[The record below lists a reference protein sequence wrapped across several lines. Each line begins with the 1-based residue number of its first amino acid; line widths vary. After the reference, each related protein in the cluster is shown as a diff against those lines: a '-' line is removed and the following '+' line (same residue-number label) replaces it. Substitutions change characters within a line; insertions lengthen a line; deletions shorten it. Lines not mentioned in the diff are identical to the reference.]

1 MHAILPQAIRIQ
13 LMPSYLLL
21 GLLSSVSIASCCILL
36 ALPLALAIKLAVI
49 ALIIISS
56 GYYVARDA
64 LLMLPWSWQVLDI
77 NAKGELTITNM
88 RGQVFQPKLSPSS
101 FIHAKLVILN
111 FQREGFK
118 LALPSL
124 ILFENQQLADN
135 GEDELRRLRVY
146 LRWFKQDKATQ
157 D

>member
-1 MHAILPQAIRIQ
+1 MHAILPQAIRIK

-21 GLLSSVSIASCCILL
+21 GLLSGASIACCCILL
-36 ALPLALAIKLAVI
+36 ALPLGLTIKLAVI
-49 ALIIISS
+49 ALIVISS

-64 LLMLPWSWQVLDI
+64 LLLLPWSWQVLDI
-77 NAKGELTITNM
+77 NAKGELTMTNK
-88 RGQVFQPKLSPSS
+88 RGQTYQPKLAANS
-101 FIHAKLVILN
+101 FIHTKLVILN
-111 FQREGFK
+111 FQREGFN

-124 ILFENQQLADN
+124 VLFENQQLIDN
-135 GEDELRRLRVY
+135 GANELRRLRVY